1 MAIELETT
9 ERVFPLTDSTLEALE
24 ATIEAAR
31 RQYRRD
37 YDETT
42 LDKTGW
48 CTVEVID
55 GVLTLHY
62 TYIGPRKD
70 PS

>member
-9 ERVFPLTDSTLEALE
+9 ERVFTLIEGTLEALE
-24 ATIEAAR
+24 ATIESAR

-42 LDKTGW
+42 LDKKDW
-48 CTVEVID
+48 CTVEVVD
-55 GVLTLHY
+55 GALTLHY

-70 PS
+70 QS